1 MAEGVEPAEKWNIC
15 YDEMLLYIE
24 QYHKRKEDEI
34 LEEQLKQWTN
44 PALSAAGG
52 DPKIIQSEQRKI
64 QRAMKASED
73 KFHGL
78 ASLPKAKH

>member
-1 MAEGVEPAEKWNIC
+1 
-15 YDEMLLYIE
+15 MLLYIE

-34 LEEQLKQWTN
+34 RERQLEMWTN

-52 DPKIIQSEQRKI
+52 DHKVIQAETRKI

-73 KFHGL
+73 KFYGL
-78 ASLPKAKH
+78 TSVPKTKH